1 MTDSRTNT
9 GPEPS
14 EPERSLELLHYLGP
28 ALRRLR
34 VKRGLDQAETARM
47 AGVTKAMMCGYEKRG
62 AKPSLGSL
70 ARILAALNTDLDELH
85 REMELARLRE

>member
-1 MTDSRTNT
+1 MTDSRTTT

-34 VKRGLDQAETARM
+34 VHRGLDQAETARM
-47 AGVTKAMMCGYEKRG
+47 AGVTKAMMCEYEKPG

-70 ARILAALNTDLDELH
+70 AKILAALGADLGELQ
-85 REMELARLRE
+85 REMEQARLRE